1 MTNRARKRVTRDRIL
16 DAAVEIADREGLAA
30 VTMRRLG
37 QRLGVEAMSLY
48 KHVADK
54 DEVLAGL
61 AERVA
66 AEFTV
71 PRRDVPWRTAL
82 RESGIAAQSVLLRHP
97 WAGPLL
103 ESRTDLGPARLAYVD
118 AVIGVLREAGF
129 SFEEVGHAFTALDSH
144 LYGFTMQVANWP
156 FNPDEP
162 TVAAEELVAGV
173 DPERYPNLVA
183 MAMAAASADPPMQL
197 DFTYGLD
204 LLLDGMARRLP
215 RRTVRPRTRP
225 RSGSRSR

>member
-1 MTNRARKRVTRDRIL
+1 VTRDRIL
-16 DAAVEIADREGLAA
+16 DAAMGIADREGLAA

-54 DEVLAGL
+54 DEVLGGL

-71 PRRDVPWRTAL
+71 PRRDVDWRTAL
-82 RESGIAAQSVLLRHP
+82 RESNVAALAVLLRHP

-103 ESRTDLGPARLAYVD
+103 ESRTDLGPARLAYVEG
-118 AVIGVLREAGF
+118 VIGVLRDAGF
-129 SFEEVGHAFTALDSH
+129 SLPEVGKAFTALDSH
-144 LYGFTMQVANWP
+144 LYGFTMQLASWP
-156 FNPDEP
+156 FDTEQPS
-162 TVAAEELVAGV
+162 TAAEDLVATV
-173 DPERYPNLVA
+173 DAERYPNLVA
-183 MAMAAASADPPMQL
+183 MATAAGTADPPMAP

-204 LLLDGMARRLP
+204 LLLDGMARRLSSRRARIP
-215 RRTVRPRTRP
+215 RPASVRRPRP
-225 RSGSRSR
+225 